1 MSRVTKLLSIIL
13 FFMFLMQIG
22 QSQVK
27 QIDLQG
33 HRGCRGLMPENTIP
47 AMIEA
52 IKLGVT
58 TLEMDVVITKDKQ
71 VILSHEPY
79 MNFEIATP
87 PKGTV
92 LDMSVSN
99 KANIYQ
105 MDYAEVQRWD
115 VGLKVHPRFP
125 NQQKLAVHKPLLLDL
140 IAEVETYTREN
151 RLNPVMYNIETKISE
166 ETDNVFHPAPNEF
179 VELLTEVLKKAGIE
193 KRTTIQSFDPRSLV
207 ILHNKKA
214 PFKLSYLL
222 EATSRK
228 NALEVIRELGFK
240 PDFISPEYTMVDE
253 AFVRDFHDN
262 QIQVVVWTVNRA
274 EDIQKMAAL
283 RVDGIISDYPN
294 LFSILKQ

>member
-1 MSRVTKLLSIIL
+1 MSRVTKLLSISL

-79 MNFEIATP
+79 MNLEIATP

-125 NQQKLAVHKPLLLDL
+125 DQQKLAVHKPLLLDL
-140 IAEVETYTREN
+140 IAAVETYTREN

-253 AFVRDFHDN
+253 SYVRDFHDN
-262 QIQVVVWTVNRA
+262 QIQVVVWTVNRS

-294 LFSILKQ
+294 RFSILKQ

>member
-1 MSRVTKLLSIIL
+1 MSRVTKLLSISL

-58 TLEMDVVITKDKQ
+58 TLEMDMVITKDKQ

-79 MNFEIATP
+79 MNLEIATP

-125 NQQKLAVHKPLLLDL
+125 DQQKLAVHKPLLLDL
-140 IAEVETYTREN
+140 IAAVETYTREN

-253 AFVRDFHDN
+253 SYVRDFHDN
-262 QIQVVVWTVNRA
+262 QIQVVVWTVNRS

-294 LFSILKQ
+294 RFSILKQ